1 MRSLPEFRLRGLVA
15 ETLGVGPEDLSLD
28 VSLTDDLAADSLDL
42 AELAVRL
49 ENDLG
54 VSLSDGAIDQVRTY
68 GDLVRAALTAP
79 APVRRERDVPSGL
92 PIWTRLVSSHGE
104 RIRADTFSPYAV
116 ELIAD
121 DALRAGK
128 GSQLE
133 IMLPANVEETHITKL
148 RTHFAW
154 LRDRGI
160 TVTVARHPAAER
172 SEAA

>member
-15 ETLGVGPEDLSLD
+15 DTLGVGPEDLALD
-28 VSLTDDLAADSLDL
+28 VSLTDDLAADSLDI

-49 ENDLG
+49 ENELG
-54 VSLSDGAIDQVRTY
+54 VSLPDGIIERVRTY
-68 GDLVRAALTAP
+68 GDLVRAALAAPPPAP
-79 APVRRERDVPSGL
+79 AGSASLPAV
-92 PIWTRLVSSHGE
+92 PIWARLVSAHGE
-104 RIRADTFSPYAV
+104 RMRADVLTPYVA

-121 DALRAGK
+121 EVLRAGH

-133 IMLPANVEETHITKL
+133 LSVPANTPEAEVRKL

-154 LRDRGI
+154 LRERGI
-160 TVTVARHPAAER
+160 TVTVGHHPRAER